1 MAIPKSKQN
10 DLKLIH
16 CKHFQSNNV
25 LINFFSYNLN
35 PKIRA
40 LQSQPTVC
48 PTLIHHIQRKH
59 VNIKPNIKVV
69 NFFSLKTKT
78 ILNKIINCI
87 TRIFQAQL

>member
-1 MAIPKSKQN
+1 M
-10 DLKLIH
+10 
-16 CKHFQSNNV
+16 F
-25 LINFFSYNLN
+25 FFSYNLN

-69 NFFSLKTKT
+69 NFFWFNTK
-78 ILNKIINCI
+78 IIFNKIINLI
-87 TRIFQAQL
+87 TRVFQAQR